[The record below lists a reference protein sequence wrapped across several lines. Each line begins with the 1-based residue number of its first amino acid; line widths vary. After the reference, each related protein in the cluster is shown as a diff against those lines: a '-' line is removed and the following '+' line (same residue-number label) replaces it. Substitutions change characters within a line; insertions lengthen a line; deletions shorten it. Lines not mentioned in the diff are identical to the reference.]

1 MSFGGTVSSMITSL
15 KNNAR
20 HRKTL
25 YDKKFIFHKAGKNK
39 LVFPNVKASPEQ
51 LDKIRKEAQKE
62 NHIIVIKRITALLI
76 LLLLIAAVVWLVLS
90 NARFF

>member
-25 YDKKFIFHKAGKNK
+25 YDKKFIFHKTGKNK
-39 LVFPNVKASPEQ
+39 LVFPNIKASPEQ
-51 LDKIRKEAQKE
+51 LNKIRKKVQKE
-62 NHIIVIKRITALLI
+62 NHIIILKRITALLI
-76 LLLLIAAVVWLVLS
+76 LLILIATVVWLVLS
-90 NARFF
+90 KPRFF